1 MRKREI
7 LWIVIALIVV
17 VPLVSAYVME
27 VMAVNEC
34 KATGGS
40 FNYSAM
46 QCDAAA
52 AKHEYIP
59 FGRRHLGLFT
69 LTVMILFSLAIAKW
83 VTWRRRLGT

>member
-34 KATGGS
+34 KASGGS
-40 FNYSAM
+40 FNYVAM
-46 QCDAAA
+46 QCDSA

-83 VTWRRRLGT
+83 VTYRRRLGT